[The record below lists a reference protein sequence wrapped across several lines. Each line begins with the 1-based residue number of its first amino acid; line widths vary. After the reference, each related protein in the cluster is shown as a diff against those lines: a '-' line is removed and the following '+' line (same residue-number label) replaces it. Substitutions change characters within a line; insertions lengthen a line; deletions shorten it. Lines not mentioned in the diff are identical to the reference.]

1 VSAYLGSFIEMGKLK
16 VLPYDFSQKLAQ
28 YAGLRNRLVHKYN
41 ELDERKIYKD
51 LKKSIRDIPN
61 I

>member
-1 VSAYLGSFIEMGKLK
+1 MGKLK
-16 VLPYDFSQKLAQ
+16 ALSYDFSQKLAQ